1 MTILTQI
8 NPASHLVH
16 CPSLLISQ
24 VGVDPS
30 IMGVGPSAAIP
41 EAVAQAGLQ
50 LKDIGLFEIN
60 EAFASQ
66 VR

>member
-1 MTILTQI
+1 
-8 NPASHLVH
+8 
-16 CPSLLISQ
+16 
-24 VGVDPS
+24 VGVDPF

-41 EAVAQAGLQ
+41 EAVEQAGLQ

-66 VR
+66 VRSSQPALSVTTCMMRSPRASHFA